1 MRILY
6 YYVLYCSSNR
16 NYLMRFTTY
25 YNWRE
30 FPFKKK
36 LNLRSLHA
44 STRNP
49 TSQHLLTAFKV
60 KQLIYTN
67 PSRTLQFLNHAAGR
81 RGTR

>member
-30 FPFKKK
+30 FPFKK
-36 LNLRSLHA
+36 NL
-44 STRNP
+44 
-49 TSQHLLTAFKV
+49 TSVHCMLLLVILPVNTYL
-60 KQLIYTN
+60 QL
-67 PSRTLQFLNHAAGR
+67 SK
-81 RGTR
+81 